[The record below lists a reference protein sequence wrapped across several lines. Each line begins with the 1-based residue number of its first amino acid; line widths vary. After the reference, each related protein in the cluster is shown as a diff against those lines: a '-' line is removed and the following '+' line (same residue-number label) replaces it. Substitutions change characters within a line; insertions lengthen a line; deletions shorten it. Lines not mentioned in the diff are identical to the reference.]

1 MKVEA
6 RITLL
11 ADSTNAVKALAS
23 ITIEESF
30 VVTGIRV
37 IESQKGSL
45 FCSMPSRKMPNGEY
59 KDICFPL
66 SAEVRTLMTDEI
78 LKVYHEE
85 LGKAQATVPDEDFS
99 KGFPTNTEVPDDLP
113 F

>member
-23 ITIEESF
+23 ITIEDSF

-37 IESQKGSL
+37 IASQKGSL

-66 SAEVRTLMTDEI
+66 SAEARALITDEI
-78 LKVYHEE
+78 LKAYYEKVGEAE
-85 LGKAQATVPDEDFS
+85 ATVPDEDFS
-99 KGFPTNTEVPDDLP
+99 DLGLP

>member
-11 ADSTNAVKALAS
+11 ADSTNAVKALAN
-23 ITIEESF
+23 ITIENSF

-37 IESQKGSL
+37 IESQNGSF

-59 KDICFPL
+59 KDICFPIT
-66 SAEVRTLMTDEI
+66 AEARTMINDEI
-78 LKVYHEE
+78 LKAYYEKVGE
-85 LGKAQATVPDEDFS
+85 AQATVPDEDFS
-99 KGFPTNTEVPDDLP
+99 DMGLP

>member
-23 ITIEESF
+23 ITIEDSF

-37 IESQKGSL
+37 IASQNGSY
-45 FCSMPSRKMPNGEY
+45 FTSMPSRKMPNGEY
-59 KDICFPL
+59 KDICFPIT
-66 SAEVRTLMTDEI
+66 AEARAMINDEI
-78 LKVYHEE
+78 LKVYYEKVGE
-85 LGKAQATVPDEDFS
+85 AQATVPDEDFS
-99 KGFPTNTEVPDDLP
+99 NGFPTSPEIPDDLP

>member
-6 RITLL
+6 RITYL
-11 ADSTNAVKALAS
+11 AEDTSAVKALAS
-23 ITIEESF
+23 ITIEDSF

-37 IESQKGSL
+37 IASQKGSL

-59 KDICFPL
+59 KDICFPN
-66 SAEVRTLMTDEI
+66 SAEARAMINDEI
-78 LKVYHEE
+78 LKAYYEKVGE
-85 LGKAQATVPDEDFS
+85 AQASVPDEDFS
-99 KGFPTNTEVPDDLP
+99 NGFPTNTEIPDDLP

>member
-1 MKVEA
+1 MNVEA

-23 ITIEESF
+23 ITIENSF

-37 IESQKGSL
+37 IESQKGTL
-45 FCSMPSRKMPNGEY
+45 FCSMPSRKMQNGEY
-59 KDICFPL
+59 KDICFPN
-66 SAEVRTLMTDEI
+66 SAEARAMINDAI
-78 LKVYHEE
+78 LKAYNEE
-85 LGKAQATVPDEDFS
+85 VEKAQATVPDEDFS
-99 KGFPTNTEVPDDLP
+99 KGFPTNTAIPDDLP

>member
-23 ITIEESF
+23 ITIEDSF

-37 IESQKGSL
+37 IASQKGSL

-66 SAEVRTLMTDEI
+66 SAEARALITDEI
-78 LKVYHEE
+78 LKAYYEE
-85 LGKAQATVPDEDFS
+85 LGKAQTTVPDEDFS
-99 KGFPTNTEVPDDLP
+99 DLGLP